1 MSQRLLEMSQRMM
14 RVQPLGG
21 AEGGGGTDDRRVLD
35 KTDKIELMVD
45 ISSCP

>member
-1 MSQRLLEMSQRMM
+1 MEMSQRMM

-21 AEGGGGTDDRRVLD
+21 AEGGGGGTDDRRVLD